1 MSVFVRGLFAAFM
14 LGWTLLAA
22 AQPLEVPP
30 LSKRVTDLTATLTAQ
45 QAAMLE
51 NKLQS
56 FEAQKGSQLAVL
68 IVPSTGEE
76 TIDQYSIRV
85 VEKWKLG
92 RSRVDDGALLI
103 VAKNDRALRIEV
115 GYGLE
120 GVLTDA
126 TAKRIISE
134 IIVPRFKRGDFYG
147 GIDAGVDSMIGVA
160 SGESLPPVKP
170 RANGRP
176 DDFSRLIPVVL
187 MLTFVVGGALR
198 SALGRMPA
206 ALLTG
211 TGVGALSW
219 VLFGGIGAPLMAA
232 LIAFLFILFGGGIG
246 HGGGWH
252 SGGRSGGGFGGFGG
266 GGGSFGGGGAS
277 GKW

>member
-1 MSVFVRGLFAAFM
+1 MSASVRGLLAAFM
-14 LGWTLLAA
+14 LGWAMLAS

-45 QAAMLE
+45 QAAVLE

-68 IVPSTGEE
+68 IVPTTGEE
-76 TIDQYSIRV
+76 TIEQYAIRV
-85 VEKWKLG
+85 AEKWKLG
-92 RSRVDDGALLI
+92 RSGVDDGALLV
-103 VAKNDRALRIEV
+103 VAKDDRALRIEV

-120 GVLTDA
+120 GALPDA

-134 IIVPRFKRGDFYG
+134 IMVPRFKRGDFYG
-147 GIDAGVDSMIGVA
+147 GIDAGVDSMISVV
-160 SGESLPPVKP
+160 SGEPLPAVKQ
-170 RANGRP
+170 RAYGRP
-176 DDFSRLIPVVL
+176 NDFSRLIPVVL
-187 MLTFVVGGALR
+187 MLTFVMGGALR

-219 VLFGGIGAPLMAA
+219 VLFGGVGAPLMAA
-232 LIAFLFILFGGGIG
+232 LLAFLFILFGGGMG

-266 GGGSFGGGGAS
+266 GGGGFGGGGAS